1 MSEITIKVFLEE
13 EQNKDGFLYR
23 YIMKYYPKKYN
34 VSEDF
39 CNCRDVIYHFKD
51 GGYEDVMNFGIL
63 KNDFISNYLSFDSS
77 WWLSV
82 IPASSIINNT
92 ERNKEFVKDFSSE
105 LGIHNG
111 FELIT
116 PITDRD
122 SIHESVD
129 NRCIDR
135 LSNLGFGEVRGKKIL
150 LFDDVY
156 TTGKSFVSI
165 ARELKRRGA
174 LNVYGLFLG
183 KTHWLEN
190 ELYSDQDSKFE
201 DLPF

>member
-1 MSEITIKVFLEE
+1 MSEISIDVFLEK

-34 VSEDF
+34 VSEAF

-63 KNDFISNYLSFDSS
+63 KNEFISNYLSFDSS